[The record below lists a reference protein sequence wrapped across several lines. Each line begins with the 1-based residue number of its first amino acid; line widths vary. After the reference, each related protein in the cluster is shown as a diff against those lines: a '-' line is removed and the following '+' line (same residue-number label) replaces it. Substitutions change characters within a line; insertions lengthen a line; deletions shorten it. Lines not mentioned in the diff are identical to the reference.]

1 MPSRSIL
8 QTGGIVAALV
18 TLGAAMFFVWPGAGT
33 PQLLGVMLTA
43 AVIVFSFIDL
53 TAGRLVAVGVGTW
66 LLMALPY
73 IAPLIVGAFIISLA
87 FTPLVFGWYFGN
99 LLNYSVSKLK
109 GNKPNV

>member
-8 QTGGIVAALV
+8 QTGGIVAALL
-18 TLGAAMFFVWPGAGT
+18 TLGAAMFFVWPGAGS
-33 PQLLGVMLTA
+33 PQLLGVILTA

-87 FTPLVFGWYFGN
+87 FTPLLAGWYLGN
-99 LLNYSVSKLK
+99 LLNALLGKK
-109 GNKPNV
+109 KTA